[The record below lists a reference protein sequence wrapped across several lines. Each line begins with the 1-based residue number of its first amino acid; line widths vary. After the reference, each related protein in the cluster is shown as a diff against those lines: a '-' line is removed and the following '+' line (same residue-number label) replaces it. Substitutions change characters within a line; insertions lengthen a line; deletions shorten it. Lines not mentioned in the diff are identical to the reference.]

1 MQSYIYFTSKI
12 SLTGN
17 TASDIMLPPKP
28 IYLVKDIRMETSPAT
43 ESIKVDTQSKLE
55 TSSANFWKVWSANG
69 FSNLG
74 DGLYQI
80 TLPMLAAQLTRSPSQ
95 IALLSVMSSLP
106 WLIFAL
112 LAGSIVDRSDRRKVM
127 LWVNGGRLVTL
138 LFLTAAVMT
147 GNASLPLL
155 YIAALLLGIGETLV
169 DTALTSIVP
178 SVISKDHLTWA
189 NARITAAQTVT
200 NTFIGPPL
208 AGYLAGLGF
217 AIATGSSTLMYLMA
231 GLALLLMRG
240 SFRVVPQI
248 ETPTGQR
255 FWQHVTEG
263 LRFLWK
269 DRLIRDL
276 TLFTASMNLFWSGWG
291 ALIVLYAVR
300 PGPMGLSEFEYGI
313 FLTAMAIGG
322 LLGSVVCER
331 LQKTLGTRNAL
342 ALDFV
347 GTILLVGI
355 PALTTN
361 PIAVG
366 TAAFFAG
373 MGATI
378 WVILVASIRQ
388 RLVPGELLGRV
399 YSASRFISWGI
410 GPIGAILAG
419 FVAEFWGIRTMFA
432 IGGVVSIG
440 LLLLFLGLIHP
451 ATLKDL
457 EKTE

>member
-1 MQSYIYFTSKI
+1 
-12 SLTGN
+12 
-17 TASDIMLPPKP
+17 
-28 IYLVKDIRMETSPAT
+28 
-43 ESIKVDTQSKLE
+43 
-55 TSSANFWKVWSANG
+55 
-69 FSNLG
+69 
-74 DGLYQI
+74 
-80 TLPMLAAQLTRSPSQ
+80 
-95 IALLSVMSSLP
+95 MSSLP

-112 LAGSIVDRSDRRKVM
+112 QAGSIVDRSDRRRIM
-127 LWVNGGRLVTL
+127 LWVNSGRLLLLLLLTL
-138 LFLTAAVMT
+138 AVST
-147 GNASLPLL
+147 GRASLPML

-178 SVISKDHLTWA
+178 SVVAKDRLTWA
-189 NARITAAQTVT
+189 NARLTAAQTVT

-217 AIATGSSTLMYLMA
+217 AVATGSSTLMYLMA
-231 GLALLLMRG
+231 GLALILMRG
-240 SFRVVPQI
+240 SFHVPAQA
-248 ETPTGQR
+248 EAQTKQQ
-255 FWQHVTEG
+255 FWGHVTEG

-313 FLTAMAIGG
+313 FLTAMAMGG

-331 LQKTLGTRNAL
+331 VQKSLGTRNAL

-347 GTILLVGI
+347 GTILLVGV

-361 PIAVG
+361 PLAVG
-366 TAAFFAG
+366 AAAFFAG

-388 RLVPGELLGRV
+388 RLVPGALLGRV
-399 YSASRFISWGI
+399 YSASRFVSWGI

-419 FVAEFWGIRTMFA
+419 FVAEIWSIRTMFA
-432 IGGVVSIG
+432 IGGIVSIG
-440 LLLLFLGLIHP
+440 LLLLFLILISPRMLEGQTEPHP
-451 ATLKDL
+451 SS
-457 EKTE
+457 

>member
-1 MQSYIYFTSKI
+1 M
-12 SLTGN
+12 
-17 TASDIMLPPKP
+17 
-28 IYLVKDIRMETSPAT
+28 METSPAN
-43 ESIKVDTQSKLE
+43 EKVITDPLDNAR
-55 TSSANFWKVWSANG
+55 SSTGNFWKVWSANS

-74 DGLYQI
+74 DGLYQV
-80 TLPMLAAQLTRSPSQ
+80 TFPLLAAQLTRSPSL
-95 IALLSVMSSLP
+95 IALLGVMLSLP
-106 WLIFAL
+106 WLLFAL
-112 LAGSIVDRSDRRKVM
+112 QAGSIVDRSDRRTVM
-127 LWVNGGRLVTL
+127 LWMNGARLL
-138 LFLTAAVMT
+138 ILFVLTVAVMT
-147 GNASLPLL
+147 GSISLPML

-178 SVISKDHLTWA
+178 TVVPKDRLTWA
-189 NARITAAQTVT
+189 NARLTAAQTLT

-217 AIATGSSTLMYLMA
+217 AIATGSSTLMYVMA

-240 SFRVVPQI
+240 SFRVSSERVTQT
-248 ETPTGQR
+248 EKHG
-255 FWQHVTEG
+255 WGHVTEG

-331 LQKTLGTRNAL
+331 LQTTLGTRNSL
-342 ALDFV
+342 ALDLV
-347 GTILLVGI
+347 GTILLVGV
-355 PALTTN
+355 PALTAN
-361 PIAVG
+361 PLAVG
-366 TAAFFAG
+366 AAAFFAG

-399 YSASRFISWGI
+399 YSASRFVSWGI
-410 GPIGAILAG
+410 GPIGALLAG
-419 FVAEFWGIRTMFA
+419 FVAEVWGIRTMFA
-432 IGGVVSIG
+432 VGGIVSIG
-440 LLLLFLGLIHP
+440 LLLLFFSLISP
-451 ATLKDL
+451 AMLKTS
-457 EKTE
+457 EVT

>member
-1 MQSYIYFTSKI
+1 MGT
-12 SLTGN
+12 LTDKVHTETTAGAERSSN
-17 TASDIMLPPKP
+17 T
-28 IYLVKDIRMETSPAT
+28 
-43 ESIKVDTQSKLE
+43 
-55 TSSANFWKVWSANG
+55 NFWKVWSANS

-74 DGLYQI
+74 DGLYQV
-80 TLPMLAAQLTRSPSQ
+80 TLPLLAAQLTRSPSL
-95 IALLSVMSSLP
+95 IAALGVMSSLP

-112 LAGSIVDRSDRRKVM
+112 QAGSIVDRSDRRKVM
-127 LWVNGGRLVTL
+127 LWVNGGRLL
-138 LFLTAAVMT
+138 ILAALTVAVMT
-147 GNASLPLL
+147 GKASLPML
-155 YIAALLLGIGETLV
+155 YVAALLLGVGETLV

-178 SVISKDHLTWA
+178 SVVPRERLTWA

-231 GLALLLMRG
+231 GMALILMQG
-240 SFRVVPQI
+240 TFHVSSGADTQNK
-248 ETPTGQR
+248 QQ
-255 FWQHVTEG
+255 FWRHVTEG

-322 LLGSVVCER
+322 LLGSVICER
-331 LQKTLGTRNAL
+331 LQKNLGTRNAL
-342 ALDFV
+342 ALDFI
-347 GTILLVGI
+347 GTILLVGV

-361 PIAVG
+361 PFAVG
-366 TAAFFAG
+366 AAAFFAG
-373 MGATI
+373 MGATV

-410 GPIGAILAG
+410 GPIGALLAG
-419 FVAEFWGIRTMFA
+419 FVAEIWGIRTMFA

-440 LLLLFLGLIHP
+440 LFVLFLSLIRPGL
-451 ATLKDL
+451 LQDL
-457 EKTE
+457 EKAK

>member
-1 MQSYIYFTSKI
+1 
-12 SLTGN
+12 
-17 TASDIMLPPKP
+17 
-28 IYLVKDIRMETSPAT
+28 METSPTPKSVAT
-43 ESIKVDTQSKLE
+43 DVPIPSN
-55 TSSANFWKVWSANG
+55 TSNANFWKVWSANS

-74 DGLYQI
+74 DGLYQV
-80 TLPMLAAQLTRSPSQ
+80 TVPLLAAQLTRSPSL
-95 IALLSVMSSLP
+95 IAALGVMSSLP

-112 LAGSIVDRSDRRKVM
+112 QAGSIVDRSDRRKIM
-127 LWVNGGRLVTL
+127 LWVNGGRLLILSILTL
-138 LFLTAAVMT
+138 AVMM
-147 GNASLPLL
+147 GYASLPML
-155 YIAALLLGIGETLV
+155 YIAVLLLGVGETLV

-178 SVISKDHLTWA
+178 SVVSQDRLTWA
-189 NARITAAQTVT
+189 NARLTAAQTVT

-217 AIATGSSTLMYLMA
+217 AVATGSSALMYLMA

-240 SFRVVPQI
+240 SFHVPTQVNPQ
-248 ETPTGQR
+248 TRGQ
-255 FWQHVTEG
+255 FWAHVTEG

-291 ALIVLYAVR
+291 VLIVLYAVR

-313 FLTAMAIGG
+313 FLTVMAIGG
-322 LLGSVVCER
+322 LLGSAVCER
-331 LQKTLGTRNAL
+331 LQKSLGTRNAL

-361 PIAVG
+361 PLAVG
-366 TAAFFAG
+366 VAAFFAG

-378 WVILVASIRQ
+378 WVVLVASIRQ

-410 GPIGAILAG
+410 GPVGALLAG
-419 FVAEFWGIRTMFA
+419 FVAELWSIRTMFA
-432 IGGVVSIG
+432 IGGIASIG
-440 LLLLFLGLIHP
+440 LLLLFLVLISP
-451 ATLKDL
+451 RLL
-457 EKTE
+457 EEQAGRHLGS

>member
-1 MQSYIYFTSKI
+1 V
-12 SLTGN
+12 
-17 TASDIMLPPKP
+17 AEPRD
-28 IYLVKDIRMETSPAT
+28 
-43 ESIKVDTQSKLE
+43 
-55 TSSANFWKVWSANG
+55 SSNANFWKIWSANS

-74 DGLYQI
+74 DGLYQV
-80 TLPMLAAQLTRSPSQ
+80 TLPLLAAQLTRSPSL
-95 IALLSVMSSLP
+95 IAALGVMSSLP

-112 LAGSIVDRSDRRKVM
+112 QAGSIVDRSDRRKVM
-127 LWVNGGRLVTL
+127 MWVNGGRLLILALLTL
-138 LFLTAAVMT
+138 AVMT
-147 GNASLPLL
+147 GSASLPML
-155 YIAALLLGIGETLV
+155 YVAALLLGVGETLV

-178 SVISKDHLTWA
+178 SVVPKDRLTRA
-189 NARITAAQTVT
+189 NARLTAAQTIT

-231 GLALLLMRG
+231 AFALVLMRG
-240 SFRVVPQI
+240 TFHVSSENEAHSDKQ
-248 ETPTGQR
+248 
-255 FWQHVTEG
+255 FWRHVTEG

-291 ALIVLYAVR
+291 ALIVLFAVR

-331 LQKTLGTRNAL
+331 LQKSLGTRNAL

-347 GTILLVGI
+347 GTILLVGV

-361 PIAVG
+361 PFAVG
-366 TAAFFAG
+366 AAAFFAG
-373 MGATI
+373 LGATV
-378 WVILVASIRQ
+378 WVILVASLRQ

-399 YSASRFISWGI
+399 YSASRFVSWGI
-410 GPIGAILAG
+410 GPIGAMLAG
-419 FVAEFWGIRTMFA
+419 FVAEIWGIRTMFA
-432 IGGVVSIG
+432 IGGIVSIG
-440 LLLLFLGLIHP
+440 LLLLFLSLVSP
-451 ATLKDL
+451 RVL
-457 EKTE
+457 ESQENR

>member
-1 MQSYIYFTSKI
+1 MENSSVENVIAEAP
-12 SLTGN
+12 
-17 TASDIMLPPKP
+17 ASNR
-28 IYLVKDIRMETSPAT
+28 VS
-43 ESIKVDTQSKLE
+43 DT
-55 TSSANFWKVWSANG
+55 NFWKVWSANS

-74 DGLYQI
+74 DGLYQV
-80 TLPMLAAQLTRSPSQ
+80 TLPLLAAQLTRSPSL
-95 IALLSVMSSLP
+95 IALLGVMTSLP

-112 LAGSIVDRSDRRKVM
+112 QAGSIVDRSDRRSVM
-127 LWVNGGRLVTL
+127 LWVNAGRLVIL
-138 LFLTAAVMT
+138 LILTVAILT
-147 GNASLPLL
+147 DHASLPLL
-155 YIAALLLGIGETLV
+155 YAAALLLGIGETLV

-178 SVISKDHLTWA
+178 SVVSSERLTWA

-208 AGYLAGLGF
+208 AGYLVGLGF
-217 AIATGSSTLMYLMA
+217 AIATGSSTFMYLLA

-240 SFRVVPQI
+240 SFHVTLPKDAGD
-248 ETPTGQR
+248 GQK
-255 FWQHVTEG
+255 FWIHVTEG

-269 DRLIRDL
+269 QRLIRDL
-276 TLFTASMNLFWSGWG
+276 TVFTASMNLFWSGWG
-291 ALIVLYAVR
+291 VLIVLYAVK

-322 LLGSVVCER
+322 LLGSIICER
-331 LQKTLGTRNAL
+331 LQKILGTRNAL

-347 GTILLVGI
+347 GTILLVGV

-361 PIAVG
+361 PWAVG
-366 TAAFFAG
+366 AAAFFAG

-399 YSASRFISWGI
+399 YSASRFVSWGI
-410 GPIGAILAG
+410 GPIGAMLAG
-419 FVAEFWGIRTMFA
+419 FVAEIWGIQAMFA

-440 LLLLFLGLIHP
+440 LLLLFLTLISP
-451 ATLKDL
+451 RVL
-457 EKTE
+457 ELPNEAIIDI